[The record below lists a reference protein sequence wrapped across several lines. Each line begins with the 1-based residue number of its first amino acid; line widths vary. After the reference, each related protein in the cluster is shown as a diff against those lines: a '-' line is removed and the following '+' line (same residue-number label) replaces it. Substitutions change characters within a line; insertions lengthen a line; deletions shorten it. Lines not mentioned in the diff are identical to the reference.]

1 MNSGNFPQIPQ
12 FSRNP
17 GGNKPEIHNPPT
29 IIFGKPGNLGEND
42 RNFATLH
49 LCPVLVYLIEEPLRE
64 LLEAL
69 CTDEAALVVQLPVAV
84 DDLLCR
90 GEAALTALAG
100 RVSQGVRH
108 VAMVTKK
115 ESMKIRTDDNS
126 RIICCCSVDHFFDT
140 AIHEVSPNLFVALP
154 TQLTAVIGKVLAQ

>member
-1 MNSGNFPQIPQ
+1 M
-12 FSRNP
+12 
-17 GGNKPEIHNPPT
+17 
-29 IIFGKPGNLGEND
+29 
-42 RNFATLH
+42 
-49 LCPVLVYLIEEPLRE
+49 LVYLIEEPLRE